1 MSSLQQIIRHTVQL
15 HGNRVA
21 TRFAGRTRTWSEL
34 QNRIARLASGLHA
47 LGIEE
52 GDRVAVLA
60 LNSDRYYEFYFGA
73 AWAGAVFVPVNTRL
87 APAEFLHWL
96 NDSGSKALFIDDS
109 FLEAVSG
116 IRDQLETVSQF
127 IYMGKEICRRAA
139 SLSRTW
145 WLATSRHSPQ
155 VGVMTTWSAC
165 STPAGQRENRRA

>member
-96 NDSGSKALFIDDS
+96 NDSGSKALFVDDS

-116 IRDQLETVSQF
+116 KSGTSWKRSASSSTW
-127 IYMGKEICRRAA
+127 GRRSAA
-139 SLSRTW
+139 GLHRFRRPGGW
-145 WLATSRHSPQ
+145 PR
-155 VGVMTTWSAC
+155 
-165 STPAGQRENRRA
+165 AGQPLRSVW